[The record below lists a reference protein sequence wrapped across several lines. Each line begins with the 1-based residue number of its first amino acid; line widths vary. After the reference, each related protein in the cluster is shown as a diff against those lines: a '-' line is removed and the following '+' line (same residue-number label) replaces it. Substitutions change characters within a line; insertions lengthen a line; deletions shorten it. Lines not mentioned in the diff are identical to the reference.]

1 MNPAQKANLLLLFD
15 IDGTLISTNGVA
27 GKLMLKALEEEIQR
41 PVPYDLSVFIGSTD
55 RYILRRFIARH
66 NGNIPDLEKVI
77 DRVMQRYLSLL
88 EKKFK
93 EPGISRVLPGVR
105 QLLDSLSEHKGFSV
119 GLLTGNV
126 RKGAF
131 IKLQNAG
138 LDSYLPVGAFGDD
151 NPDRNKLAAIAIERA
166 QKFYRKKFLPEN
178 VWIIGDSPKDILCA
192 KANGL
197 KAFAVASGWHSME
210 ELSRH
215 QPDVLLPDLGDTRQ
229 VMEIFTDEF
238 KSENKEGRRHSVP
251 PHE

>member
-1 MNPAQKANLLLLFD
+1 MNLKQKADLLLLFD
-15 IDGTLISTNGVA
+15 IDGTLISTNGEA

-55 RYILRRFIARH
+55 RYILRQFIVRH
-66 NGNIPDLEKVI
+66 NGNIADLKKVI

-93 EPGISRVLPGVR
+93 EPGISRVLPGVD
-105 QLLDSLSEHKGFSV
+105 QLLDLLSEHKVFSM

-126 RKGAF
+126 KKGAY

-138 LDSYLPVGAFGDD
+138 LDSYFPVGAFGDD
-151 NPDRNKLAAIAIERA
+151 NMDRNKLAAVAIERA
-166 QKFYRKKFLPEN
+166 QNFYRKKFLPEN

-192 KANGL
+192 KTNGL
-197 KAFAVASGWHSME
+197 KALAVASGWHSME

-215 QPDVLLPDLGDTRQ
+215 QPDVLLPDLGDTRR
-229 VMEIFTDEF
+229 VVKIFTDEF
-238 KSENKEGRRHSVP
+238 KSENREGRRYSVP
-251 PHE
+251 PHK